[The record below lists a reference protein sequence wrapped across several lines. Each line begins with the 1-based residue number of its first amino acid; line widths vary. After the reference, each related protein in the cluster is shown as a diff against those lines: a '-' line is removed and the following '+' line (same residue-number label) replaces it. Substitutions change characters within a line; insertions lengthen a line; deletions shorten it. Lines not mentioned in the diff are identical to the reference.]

1 MNRTNKQTEQR
12 MKAKELA
19 AVSGKTVVA
28 IRGAYYRF
36 YDTKTGWSIA
46 KELGDEFVNH
56 VLKSSSDDT
65 PKPKPNRKTEPK
77 AEPQKEVQTE
87 PENKPDSEPEP
98 NRTKSEEPEPQT
110 EPKPDVKQ
118 AEPNQPEPFDLG
130 ELVFFH
136 PSAKFIYVFILILG
150 QAWVFAS
157 LAERVYE
164 KEENHLPFMALFVF
178 GVIVEF
184 GGIMLSKVFGRSVG
198 GDTEVANVWLFA
210 FLVWQIAVD
219 MSYFKLFGSWSD
231 SIGQY
236 VIAISLPLGI
246 LVYSVIYFKGKFNGI
261 TVRS

>member
-1 MNRTNKQTEQR
+1 

-19 AVSGKTVVA
+19 AVSGKTVTA

-36 YDTKTGWSIA
+36 YDTKTGWSQS
-46 KELGDEFVNH
+46 KELGDDFVNYI
-56 VLKSSSDDT
+56 LKSSSDDA
-65 PKPKPNRKTEPK
+65 PKPKPNRKPRTKTEPK
-77 AEPQKEVQTE
+77 ESVQTE
-87 PENKPDSEPEP
+87 TKPKPTPELKPE
-98 NRTKSEEPEPQT
+98 EPQT
-110 EPKPDVKQ
+110 EPDQTDEPKPVELKS
-118 AEPNQPEPFDLG
+118 EPHQTKPFDLG

-136 PSAKFIYVFILILG
+136 PSAKFVYVFILILG

-164 KEENHLPFMALFVF
+164 KEENHLPFLALFVF

-184 GGIMLSKVFGRSVG
+184 GGIMLSKVFGKSVN
-198 GDTEVANVWLFA
+198 GDEEIANVWLFA

-231 SIGQY
+231 TIGQY

-246 LVYSVIYFKGKFNGI
+246 LVYSVIYFKGKFNG
-261 TVRS
+261 TTART